1 MIHIN
6 VFLLFFNLSE
16 GNPSSSTQK
25 GSGSDITQ
33 TAQMFYVDA
42 VNILDIILGNEN
54 WGISENLTNQ
64 SDTTLIY
71 LFPNVPKTLSDLD
84 LRGTEANKR
93 LWALQ
98 NFDESKKSCQLVIEL
113 QQENDLYKMLL
124 ESSLAAADYSSDEAH
139 QHYGFVAQWFHGN
152 KE

>member
-1 MIHIN
+1 M
-6 VFLLFFNLSE
+6 FLNLSE

-25 GSGSDITQ
+25 GSEPTQ

-42 VNILDIILGNEN
+42 VSILDIILGNEN
-54 WGISENLTNQ
+54 WSTSGNSTNQ
-64 SDTTLIY
+64 SDTNLIY
-71 LFPNVPKTLSDLD
+71 IFPNVPKTLSDLD

-139 QHYGFVAQWFHGN
+139 QHYGFVAQWFQGN